1 MVDAIVLAGSPN
13 TGPLK
18 ECSPARYEALISIG
32 GKTMV
37 EYVVE
42 ALNSSKKINN
52 IVVVGPRDELAEIM
66 PGYVT
71 VVPAG
76 NSLLENLMEGL
87 RHLSGTEKV
96 LMATC
101 DIPMITPQAIENFL
115 DLCSGKQAD
124 IYYPVISKK
133 DVERIYPCTSRT
145 YVSLKEGRFTGG
157 NLFLFKPEVV
167 EGCMKKGQQL
177 VAARKSPV
185 KMCKLLGTVFLIKF
199 LLRQVSLREAE
210 SRVSTVLGVSG
221 AVVISSYPEVGVD
234 VDKPSDL
241 QLATEKLSMAV

>member
-18 ECSPARYEALISIG
+18 DCSPARYEALIPIG
-32 GKTMV
+32 DKTMV

-42 ALNSSKKINN
+42 ALKASKRINR
-52 IVVVGPRDELAEIM
+52 ILVVGPLDELAEIM

-76 NSLLENLMEGL
+76 KSLLENLMEGL
-87 RHLSGTEKV
+87 KYLSGADMV

-115 DLCSGKQAD
+115 DLCAGKQAD
-124 IYYPVISKK
+124 IYYPVISQK
-133 DVERIYPCTSRT
+133 DVERIYPNTRRT
-145 YVSLKEGRFTGG
+145 YVSLKEGQFTGG

-177 VAARKSPV
+177 VSARKSPL
-185 KMCKLLGTVFLIKF
+185 KMCKLLGTMFLIRF

-210 SRVSTVLGVSG
+210 SRVSTVLGVNG
-221 AVVISSYPEVGVD
+221 VVVVSSYPEVGVD

-241 QLATEKLSMAV
+241 QLATEKLSIAV